1 MLNTA
6 CPTWSDLAARVS
18 VVHGLDGFLQ
28 LLEGDSYHQLAQVVG
43 QNYQVLL
50 LENFVEYVVDE
61 VLSVLVITTLSK
73 EVFGSAQNVCS
84 TQVLISLPKGIEIVQ
99 TLMIL
104 LVIRKFVHQSCAA
117 CIPRDDSFTHDI
129 FEQVLLNPFIDRC
142 I

>member
-1 MLNTA
+1 M
-6 CPTWSDLAARVS
+6 
-18 VVHGLDGFLQ
+18 VHGLDSFLQ
-28 LLEGDSYHQLAQVVG
+28 LLESDSHHLLAQVVG
-43 QNYQVLL
+43 QNYQVLF

-61 VLSVLVITTLSK
+61 VLRIFVVTTLSK
-73 EVFGSAQNVCS
+73 EVLCSAQNVCS

-104 LVIRKFVHQSCAA
+104 LVIREFVHQSCAA
-117 CIPRDDSFTHDI
+117 CIPRDNSFTHDI